1 METRSLLIGTLLW
14 ITGTIAI
21 RLGGHHL
28 LQASRAS
35 HTIILYGVSFVLMA
49 WLLRRICRRLG
60 LEKDSWPRAATLV
73 MLPTLLLDPFSCIFF
88 TTVFPNL
95 DPKAAG
101 AFGGWM
107 LICCAGAVAGVWV
120 KP

>member
-1 METRSLLIGTLLW
+1 MEIRALLVGTLLW
-14 ITGTIAI
+14 ITGTLAI

-28 LQASRAS
+28 LRASRTS
-35 HTIILYGVSFVLMA
+35 HTLILYVVSFVLMA
-49 WLLRRICRRLG
+49 WLMRRICSRLG
-60 LEKDSWPRAATLV
+60 LEKDAWPKAATLV
-73 MLPTLLLDPFSCIFF
+73 MLPTLILDPFSCVFF

-95 DPKAAG
+95 DLSSAG

-107 LICCAGAVAGVWV
+107 LICCAGAVTGVWV